1 MAAIASEK
9 RVVAVVTAIQFVN
22 ILDFMMVMPLGPDF
36 ALGLGIDPAHLGIV
50 AGAYTVAGCISGLLG
65 ALVLD
70 RFERRSALM
79 VCLAGLGLGTIAASF
94 AVDLGTLVLARVIAG
109 LFGGPSTALALSVI
123 ADLIPEERRGRALG
137 IVMGGFAIAAV
148 VGVPAGLEL
157 ARLGGW
163 RLPFLVVGG
172 MIVAIALAVRLA
184 LPPGRR
190 QGGGSMAR
198 LVFLRRPNTALALG
212 AVGCANMQAFL
223 VLPATTAYLQFNLGF
238 PREDMGLLYMI
249 GGGLSL
255 VGMRLAGRLVDRFG
269 TTPINGAATL
279 LLSLLM
285 FGAFVLVPPPLPL
298 LVLFPLFMLAMSARN
313 VGTQTLMS
321 RVPAPS
327 ERAGFMSLSSAVQ
340 HLAASAGAGV
350 SSLLLTSDAAGR
362 LTGMASLAGLA
373 IFFAVLVPVLQLSIE
388 RRMRRGLAA

>member
-1 MAAIASEK
+1 MIAI
-9 RVVAVVTAIQFVN
+9 VTAIQFVN

-36 ALGLGIDPAHLGIV
+36 ARGLGIDPAHLGLV
-50 AGAYTVAGCISGLLG
+50 AGAYTVAGCLSGLIG

-123 ADLIPEERRGRALG
+123 ADKIPEERRGRALG

-172 MIVAIALAVRLA
+172 AIIGIALVVRFA
-184 LPPGRR
+184 LPSGRR

-198 LVFLRRPNTALALG
+198 LVFLRRPNTALALA

-223 VLPATTAYLQFNLGF
+223 VLPATTAYLQFNLDF

-249 GGGLSL
+249 GGALSL
-255 VGMRLAGRLVDRFG
+255 VGMRVTGRMVDRFG
-269 TTPINGAATL
+269 TAPINGAATL

-321 RVPAPS
+321 RVPSPT
-327 ERAGFMSLSSAVQ
+327 ERAGFMSLSTAVQ

-373 IFFAVLVPVLQLSIE
+373 IFFAALVPMLQLAIE
-388 RRMRRGLAA
+388 RRMRRGITR

>member
-1 MAAIASEK
+1 MVAI
-9 RVVAVVTAIQFVN
+9 VTAIQFVN

-36 ALGLGIDPAHLGIV
+36 ARGLGIDPAHLGLV
-50 AGAYTVAGCISGLLG
+50 AGAYTVAGCLSGLLG

-79 VCLAGLGLGTIAASF
+79 VCLAGLGVGTMAASF
-94 AVDLGTLVLARVIAG
+94 AVDLGTLLLARVIAG

-148 VGVPAGLEL
+148 AGVPAGLEL
-157 ARLGGW
+157 ARIGGW
-163 RLPFLVVGG
+163 RLPFLAVGIA
-172 MIVAIALAVRLA
+172 IVGIALVVRFA
-184 LPPGRR
+184 LPAGRR
-190 QGGGSMAR
+190 QGGGSMVR
-198 LVFLRRPNTALALG
+198 LVFLRRPHTALALG
-212 AVGCANMQAFL
+212 AICCANMQAFL

-279 LLSLLM
+279 MLSLLM

-321 RVPAPS
+321 RVPLPT
-327 ERAGFMSLSSAVQ
+327 ERAGFMSLASAVQ

-350 SSLLLTSDAAGR
+350 SSLLLTSDEAGR

-373 IFFAVLVPVLQLSIE
+373 IFFAALVPLLQLAVE
-388 RRMRRGLAA
+388 RRLRRGIAR